1 MQDLPKITLII
12 PCKNEE
18 HWIGKCLDSVIKN
31 DYPKEV
37 SELFIVDGLSTDK
50 TVETA
55 LKYSNK
61 YPFIKVFKNEK
72 RIFPAAVNLGFNASS
87 GEVIFILGA
96 HATYDEDYISKCVKY
111 LFELQADNVGGS
123 LNTVGLTD
131 TVVGRAITN
140 VLSSSF
146 GVGNSTFRT
155 GTDKITEVDT
165 VFGGCYARRVF
176 DKIGLFN
183 ENLVSSS
190 DMDYNTRLKN
200 AGGKIYLIPE
210 ISATYYTRS
219 SFPKFM
225 KNNIR
230 NGFWA
235 IYPLRFLDYIPV
247 SLRHFIPLIFLSGL
261 ITGIILSFFS
271 NIFLYTLV
279 GTLLV
284 YFAAAVWASL
294 KFFMQNPLNII
305 LLPFLFFMLH
315 LSYGVGSFYAV
326 IKLLLSRQ
334 FYHMHFSKK

>member
-1 MQDLPKITLII
+1 MVSIII
-12 PCKNEE
+12 PCRNEE
-18 HWIGKCLDSVIKN
+18 SWIGKCIDSVLNN
-31 DYPKEV
+31 DYPKNLLEF
-37 SELFIVDGLSTDK
+37 FIVDGLSTDK
-50 TVETA
+50 TIEIA
-55 LKYSNK
+55 SKYAEK
-61 YPFIKVFKNEK
+61 FPFIKILKNNK
-72 RIFPAAVNLGFNASS
+72 RIFPAAINLAFRNST
-87 GEVIFILGA
+87 GEAIIILGA
-96 HATYDEDYISKCVKY
+96 HATYDSDYISGCVKY
-111 LFELQADNVGGS
+111 LIELNADNVGGS

-131 TVVGRAITN
+131 TLVGRAITN

-165 VFGGCYARRVF
+165 VFGGCYARSVF

-200 AGGKIYLIPE
+200 AGGKIFLIPE

-219 SFPKFM
+219 SFPEFI

-261 ITGIILSFFS
+261 ITGIILSFVSSF
-271 NIFLYTLV
+271 FLYILLGTLV
-279 GTLLV
+279 V
-284 YFAAAVWASL
+284 YLAASVWASIKYL
-294 KFFMQNPLNII
+294 KQNAFNII

-326 IKLLLSRQ
+326 IKLLLSKQ
-334 FYHMHFSKK
+334 FYQMHFSKNNNLPC